1 MEYFALNGS
10 SSSLAAIGDS
20 HPSLFPGRPRC
31 RTRDHPQTRRSPQPW
46 LHPRSRLN
54 ITMQETTGAETVT
67 SPLVPCLTFSHT
79 CTAKRIER
87 FVKGFL
93 SLSSVRDF
101 VPLQRRFD
109 SRTCTV
115 LRVFAPSR
123 RLVFSFSQTLDP
135 YDRPWASTP
144 TKIVRNMGSEEK
156 QTKPAKGTLPER

>member
-1 MEYFALNGS
+1 MEYFALNRS
-10 SSSLAAIGDS
+10 SSSLATIVDS

-31 RTRDHPQTRRSPQPW
+31 RRGDHPQTRRSSQPW

-79 CTAKRIER
+79 CTAKHIER

-93 SLSSVRDF
+93 SLSSVRDS
-101 VPLQRRFD
+101 VSCEGGLTVAPV
-109 SRTCTV
+109 V

-123 RLVFSFSQTLDP
+123 RFVFSFSQTLDP